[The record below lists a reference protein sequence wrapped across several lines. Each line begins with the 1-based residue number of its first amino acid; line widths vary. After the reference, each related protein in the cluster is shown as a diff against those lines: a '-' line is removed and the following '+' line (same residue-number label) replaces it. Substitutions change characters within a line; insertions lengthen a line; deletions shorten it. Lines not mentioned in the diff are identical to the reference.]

1 MAVLQEDDAP
11 CIGQQRRNVGGDEV
25 FSRSHAHHQWR
36 PVARGHD
43 LAAIA
48 FAGNND
54 DPIHSFHI
62 AKRAADGP
70 FQVTVV
76 IGFDQV
82 RQDLRV
88 GFGGENMAF
97 GHQAV
102 LEIEIVLNDAIM
114 CDVESSRTIAVRV
127 GIDFARPSVR
137 GPTRVAD
144 SAFDGAVGGI
154 GLPDLFLQ
162 RFNPAD
168 RTDDLGLPFADNGD
182 TTGIVAPVFEPFQ
195 AID

>member
-1 MAVLQEDDAP
+1 MPTTSGGPLRAATIWRPSPSLETTAIPYTPSTSSSARRTAP
-11 CIGQQRRNVGGDEV
+11 
-25 FSRSHAHHQWR
+25 SRS
-36 PVARGHD
+36 P
-43 LAAIA
+43 L
-48 FAGNND
+48 
-54 DPIHSFHI
+54 
-62 AKRAADGP
+62 
-70 FQVTVV
+70 V

-102 LEIEIVLNDAIM
+102 LEIEIVLNNAIM
-114 CDVESSRTIAVRV
+114 CNVESSRTIVVRV
-127 GIDFARPSVR
+127 GIGFARPSVR

-154 GLPDLFLQ
+154 GLPVLFLQ

-168 RTDDLGLPFADNGD
+168 RTDDLGLPFVDNGD